1 MSYNRMLFLYMYLN
15 EQSESHTKGD
25 RGSEIYTGDLRWNEK
40 LLTTEDFVLARLG
53 TKPAPE
59 NQERLPHPV
68 LARGSPST

>member
-40 LLTTEDFVLARLG
+40 LLTT
-53 TKPAPE
+53 
-59 NQERLPHPV
+59 
-68 LARGSPST
+68 